1 MSASSSAN
9 GSMEISAPGSPEKEQ
24 PLQSPSSKHKAH
36 VKPRVFSMLV
46 GAMFCIA
53 YSLLIPR
60 KLLIP
65 RELDCIL
72 DQQEPQQ
79 NQQAIVFQSQAEAV
93 VAQSRG
99 SSNTTTPAITATENG
114 RIIFG
119 IHPTNFV
126 EGFANC
132 MEDETCHIIYHHVQ
146 KTGGTFIAST
156 FYPLLN
162 NKDYS
167 SGFWCCHDKFM
178 KRFRANPEKYCNLKL
193 GVYEVVGDQLK
204 EVVDTCQKVYA
215 EQNHHAITFAT
226 VRDPVQRT
234 VSWIHQQ
241 CNKNYDRMKEF
252 QPVCDRCSYYED
264 QEMWDIFV
272 EREINVYLQ
281 LSYSLPLDIYT
292 IEDVM
297 IDQFLALLETRLNRQ
312 LPAGH
317 PNAEKK
323 QICDFHVPTV
333 LFKKFNNA
341 RRVYRELLTGTNI
354 NKTALER
361 R

>member
-1 MSASSSAN
+1 
-9 GSMEISAPGSPEKEQ
+9 MEIPPPHNSNRTGISLQKHQ
-24 PLQSPSSKHKAH
+24 PLQSPLSEHKAH
-36 VKPRVFSMLV
+36 VKPRVFSILV
-46 GAMFCIA
+46 GAIFCIVYVHV

-60 KLLIP
+60 TLLIP
-65 RELDCIL
+65 RELVGTL
-72 DQQEPQQ
+72 DHKEQEQ
-79 NQQAIVFQSQAEAV
+79 NQTATFFQSQAEAV
-93 VAQSRG
+93 VAQSSG
-99 SSNTTTPAITATENG
+99 SSNTTTPAITTTENG

-119 IHPTNFV
+119 IYPTNFV
-126 EGFANC
+126 GGFANC

-146 KTGGTFIAST
+146 KSGGTFIAST

-162 NKDYS
+162 NKKYNS
-167 SGFWCCHDKFM
+167 QFWCCDYKFM
-178 KRFRANPEKYCNLKL
+178 NRFRANPEKYCKLKL
-193 GVYEVVGDQLK
+193 GVYEVLGDQLK

-215 EQNHHAITFAT
+215 EQNHHAITIAT

-264 QEMWDIFV
+264 QEMWDSMV
-272 EREINVYLQ
+272 ERQINHYLQ

-297 IDQFLALLETRLNRQ
+297 IDQFLAMLATRLNRQ
-312 LPAGH
+312 LPKGYA
-317 PNAEKK
+317 NAETK
-323 QICDFHVPTV
+323 QVCDFHVPTV

-354 NKTALER
+354 KTALER